1 MLKIFFDSAIT
12 GHHTEYIA
20 HLVTYITNDEKQL
33 ENYVFIV
40 PEAIQEKFPE
50 IVKLSKNSNK
60 VSWEFIPNA
69 KCDYLQNLPLYKRSF
84 IELALVQEY
93 ATKFNTKEV
102 FLLYFNI
109 FQLALIFKRPSF
121 EIKGILFLQFYRM
134 QKNTAL
140 EKLKYYR
147 KYWITKAYC
156 LNPKIKKVYI
166 LNDTKT
172 VSFLNTQFKTN
183 KFQVLADPI
192 PVYEEEHEF
201 DAYKY
206 YKIPRNKK
214 ILLHPG
220 AIDPRKGTYE
230 IIEAVDLLKDKETE
244 EYAILIVG
252 KAKADIER
260 IVLEKITALKNKSF
274 TIVFDNSFVSNDR
287 LKSLFVQ
294 SFAVLMPYKNP
305 EASSGILGHAVSSN
319 KIVIAPKLGL
329 IGDIIKEYKLGVLI
343 NIVCPDNL
351 RKGIEKSHL
360 FQTDKELNEDFIKI
374 HLVENFIKT
383 FEI

>member
-1 MLKIFFDSAIT
+1 
-12 GHHTEYIA
+12 
-20 HLVTYITNDEKQL
+20 
-33 ENYVFIV
+33 
-40 PEAIQEKFPE
+40 
-50 IVKLSKNSNK
+50 
-60 VSWEFIPNA
+60 
-69 KCDYLQNLPLYKRSF
+69 
-84 IELALVQEY
+84 VQEY

-166 LNDTKT
+166 LNETKT

-252 KAKADIER
+252 KAKADIEGL
-260 IVLEKITALKNKSF
+260 VLEKITALKNKGF
-274 TIVFDNSFVSNDR
+274 TIVFDNSFVSNER

-305 EASSGILGHAVSSN
+305 EASSGILGHSAAALKCVMVTDS
-319 KIVIAPKLGL
+319 GL
-329 IGDIIKEYKLGVLI
+329 LADVVKTNRLGVLI
-343 NIVCPDNL
+343 GQPLSTDIAEGIKKLCNFAIDKKLATKFVAEHNIEGFASSL
-351 RKGIEKSHL
+351 
-360 FQTDKELNEDFIKI
+360 LN
-374 HLVENFIKT
+374 
-383 FEI
+383 